1 GKLVGRF
8 YDENGAPTEA
18 LRQAEAAIEEAQKL
32 KAESEQRQQQ
42 FPPCNSEWSSAKG
55 SRFWCSRQSGG
66 VSRDWTGVPRKLYQP
81 GSRGSRCVCVRTAG
95 APWGQP
101 DSAEHSDRGDLDNPQ
116 LEEYEGCDPLAP
128 QCVLKV

>member
-1 GKLVGRF
+1 MLTVESKVCLSESIVSS
-8 YDENGAPTEA
+8 NSPT
-18 LRQAEAAIEEAQKL
+18 LSWVFFSN
-32 KAESEQRQQQ
+32 ESL
-42 FPPCNSEWSSAKG
+42 FAGSVFAGLNCNLFKFSTL
-55 SRFWCSRQSGG
+55 SGG